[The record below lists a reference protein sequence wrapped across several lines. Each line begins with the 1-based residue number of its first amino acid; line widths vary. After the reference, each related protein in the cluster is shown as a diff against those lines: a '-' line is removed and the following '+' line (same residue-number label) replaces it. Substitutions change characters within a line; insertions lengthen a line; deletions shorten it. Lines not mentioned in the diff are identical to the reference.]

1 MMKIDKTKPVLVT
14 GATGYVAGWLVKLL
28 LEKGITVHAAVRDPD
43 NKNKID
49 HLLQLAKK
57 TKGKLKFFKTD
68 LLEEDSYTK
77 AMKGCELVYHT
88 ASPFTSKIKDP
99 EKDLLN
105 PAKLG
110 TRNVL
115 QSANLV
121 KSVKRVV
128 VTSSCAA
135 IYGDNIDLQSTP
147 GNIYTEEIWNT
158 SSSLHHQAYSYS
170 KVMAEKEAWSIQQQ
184 QKRWDLVVI
193 NPSLVIGPALN
204 LDSITSESFNI
215 LKQFGDGSIK
225 PGVPNL
231 GIGVVDVRDLAFA
244 HFQAGFLAKASGRH
258 IVSGYNTSLLEMAK
272 ALVPSFGEEYPLP
285 RRELPKW
292 IIWLVGPLLNKNLT
306 REFIQKNVGYPF
318 IADNSKSIEQ
328 LKVTYRPLQ
337 ESMEDT
343 FRQMIDAG
351 VF

>member
-1 MMKIDKTKPVLVT
+1 MKIDKTKPVLVT
-14 GATGYVAGWLVKLL
+14 GATGYVAGWLVRLL

-121 KSVKRVV
+121 KTVKRVV

-135 IYGDNIDLQSTP
+135 IYGDNIDLQSTL

-244 HFQAGFLAKASGRH
+244 HFQAGFLPKASGRH

-272 ALVPSFGEEYPLP
+272 ALVPSFGEKYPLP

-306 REFIQKNVGYPF
+306 REFIKKNVGYPF

>member
-1 MMKIDKTKPVLVT
+1 MKIDKTKPVLVT

-244 HFQAGFLAKASGRH
+244 HFQAGFLPKASGRH

-351 VF
+351 LF

>member
-1 MMKIDKTKPVLVT
+1 MKIDKTKPVLVT

>member
-1 MMKIDKTKPVLVT
+1 MKIDKTKPVLVT

-351 VF
+351 LF

>member
-1 MMKIDKTKPVLVT
+1 MKIDKTKPVLVT

-244 HFQAGFLAKASGRH
+244 HFQAGFLPKASGRH